1 MIGTQIIENLET
13 NKTNIYLSS
22 QIIENLETNKT
33 NIYLSSQIIENQKA
47 RHATME
53 IQIFWTGTKMWRG

>member
-22 QIIENLETNKT
+22 QIIENQKT
-33 NIYLSSQIIENQKA
+33 

-53 IQIFWTGTKMWRG
+53 IQVFWTGTKM